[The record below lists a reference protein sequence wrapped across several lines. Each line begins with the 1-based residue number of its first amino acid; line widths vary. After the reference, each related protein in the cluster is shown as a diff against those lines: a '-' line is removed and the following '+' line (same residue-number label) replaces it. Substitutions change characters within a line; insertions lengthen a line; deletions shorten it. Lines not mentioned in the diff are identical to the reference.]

1 VWHIYPQHDNA
12 HHAKLEAFLDWLQAP
27 DSLRAFHRLWNGM
40 TSAQRVWP
48 GWSVVAS
55 WRPCLL
61 AARERLLAQ
70 PDLVSQLLDF
80 IAEKR

>member
-1 VWHIYPQHDNA
+1 
-12 HHAKLEAFLDWLQAP
+12 
-27 DSLRAFHRLWNGM
+27 M

-48 GWSVVAS
+48 GWREVAS